1 MIATSTA
8 ARSNEHAWRAPRQE
22 LFPHP
27 RRYTASRV
35 VEHLRALL
43 RTPRYSTRA
52 EEVGRIVRTEDGTE
66 QACQA
71 LEAFIQA
78 RGRSAAL
85 PRPH

>member
-1 MIATSTA
+1 MRIAL
-8 ARSNEHAWRAPRQE
+8 HDLE
-22 LFPHP
+22 LDHLTVLYPGH
-27 RRYTASRV
+27 YTASRV
-35 VEHLRALL
+35 VEQLRALL

-52 EEVGRIVRTEDGTE
+52 DEVGRIVRAEDGAE
-66 QACQA
+66 QVCQA